1 MSEIF
6 NIDQTQLVHA
16 WNESLPNVLNQ
27 GDQAQVNAD
36 EADQHTIRIHID
48 TAGHQMYSFDFK
60 CAYVDNREVK
70 VDLVDVEKDGRHV
83 DERTETIQQLT
94 HDYMR
99 HIHECAQ
106 AVQHL
111 TNP

>member
-16 WNESLPNVLNQ
+16 WNESLPNVLNK
-27 GDQAQVNAD
+27 GDHAQVNPD

-94 HDYMR
+94 HDYTR

-106 AVQHL
+106 TVQHL